1 MIFTNPAKEKLRAGE
16 PVVGF
21 NVFECLLPS
30 VARIVAQTGYD
41 FVLVETEHI
50 QHDPRALT
58 SFFLTAREGGLAP
71 VVTIPNVS
79 RAFAS
84 RMLDAG
90 ALGVCLCHAET
101 RAEVDELVRLM
112 KYPPQGERAL
122 AHGPN
127 ADYAIDDV
135 ARYCRETNEA
145 TWLVLKIE
153 SRKGIENAAE
163 MLDPGR
169 VDAVFFGPGDLA
181 ADMGLHGGWD
191 HPEVIGAMEGV
202 IELALAR
209 GIPVEAAA
217 AATDRAEFE
226 RQRERGIRV
235 FGPTRSTEYDAL
247 RSAAAALIAPFR

>member
-1 MIFTNPAKEKLRAGE
+1 M
-16 PVVGF
+16 
-21 NVFECLLPS
+21 
-30 VARIVAQTGYD
+30 
-41 FVLVETEHI
+41 
-50 QHDPRALT
+50 
-58 SFFLTAREGGLAP
+58 
-71 VVTIPNVS
+71 
-79 RAFAS
+79 
-84 RMLDAG
+84 
-90 ALGVCLCHAET
+90 
-101 RAEVDELVRLM
+101 
-112 KYPPQGERAL
+112 
-122 AHGPN
+122 
-127 ADYAIDDV
+127 

-145 TWLVLKIE
+145 AWLVLKIE

-209 GIPVEAAA
+209 GIPVEAAS

-226 RQRERGIRV
+226 RQRARGIRV

-247 RSAAAALIAPFR
+247 RSAAVALIAPFR